1 MSIRPTNFTSC
12 SWSWTVVCGAAGT
25 GRDRFA
31 YEFALQHGG
40 HVVDSSDLLSGIR
53 ALTSA
58 QTHPELFYADAED
71 HRGFL
76 PSEGPGRSVRQL
88 LPGTPAELA
97 AARLRAADALSP
109 AVRAVIGKQPRVRD
123 EQGWGPHPVITGR
136 HALPTQGW
144 DCAVIVTASEE
155 RILTSLR
162 DADPYDDALEL
173 RAQTALL
180 VQAELIRR
188 GNEHGREHCRVL
200 YAHAGDESGTVEAV
214 YQSMRDSWDSSTA
227 LGGMW

>member
-12 SWSWTVVCGAAGT
+12 PWSWTVVCGAPGT

-31 YEFALQHGG
+31 YEFALRHGG
-40 HVVDSSDLLSGIR
+40 HVVESGDLLAGIR

-71 HRGFL
+71 YRGFL
-76 PSEGPGRSVRQL
+76 PSEGPGRSPRQP

-97 AARLRAADALSP
+97 AARMRAADALSP
-109 AVRAVIGKQPRVRD
+109 AVRAVIGEQPRVRD
-123 EQGWGPHPVITGR
+123 EAGWGPHPVVTGR

-144 DCAVIVTASEE
+144 DCAVVVTATEE
-155 RILTSLR
+155 QILANLR
-162 DADPYDDALEL
+162 AATPHDDALEQ
-173 RAQTALL
+173 RARTAML

-188 GNEHGREHCRVL
+188 GNAYGREHCRVL
-200 YAHAGDESGTVEAV
+200 YAAAGAGSGTVEAV
-214 YQSMRDSWDSSTA
+214 YEAMRDSWDSSTA